1 MTQHILL
8 LHGCTPEPLMNYLKA
23 LGILRIVSEQADASA
38 RGCWKNG
45 VFELHCQLSDGG
57 LLDFFV
63 AHYSPT
69 PIVSPW
75 NGDGGFLSE
84 SGACAE
90 TMKKIEKLADPR
102 LDPLR
107 AVIASVR
114 KIGALRDF
122 ATCRERAK
130 ELEKRKK
137 AKTIT
142 GRETDE
148 LAEVKKRVKEIKNGI
163 VISLRNDLS
172 DQTQAWLD
180 ACMVIDLDGFAA
192 APVLG
197 SGGVDGRMEFSANF
211 MANVLT
217 LLSSEQRER
226 WIEKSVF
233 DRGDARLLGT
243 SIGQFAP
250 GRIGGPNATQGMEGS
265 SSLNPCDYVLMLEG
279 VVLLGGSVSRRL
291 GQRDDPKAA
300 FPFTVRASSAGHG
313 SLAASEAKD
322 ARGELW
328 LPLWERPASLAE
340 IATLFAE
347 GRSELAGRQ
356 SRTAV
361 DFARAVASLGV
372 DRGISSFTRQ
382 GFLKRNGLAFLATPL
397 GRFDVR
403 VRGEVELIREVD
415 PWLNRLRMACGDDAP
430 SRFRTA
436 ARCID
441 ATIFDYCRY
450 GGREQFSA
458 ILRALGQAERELAN
472 GDSFRV
478 DRKTGRSKVP
488 PLMGLSSKWIEAAND
503 GSLEFRLA
511 LSLASMFDR
520 EQKVGPLRAN
530 LEPFD
535 WSRGKYADWATKDRR
550 VVWNATDLA
559 SNLSSVVARRLM
571 DATRLGC
578 VQLPLESAYAA
589 PLDAVATFLIG
600 DIDGQTVDD
609 ERIEELLWGLMLV
622 DHRSDRIELPK
633 SNFNAAPLPRAYA
646 LLKLLFLP
654 APLVLDR
661 TANGSV
667 RGVTYCREGQE
678 GLTIRPEPQI
688 IPLLQSGRPDSVGE
702 ACRIAARRLR
712 VTGINPLPHRTSGG
726 RNRDAVWEEVGSGL
740 DGRRLAASLLFP
752 LAPFS
757 ISKLFNLVAR
767 PDSDSS
773 DADDA
778 KLVSSSLS

>member
-1 MTQHILL
+1 MTEHVLPL
-8 LHGCTPEPLMNYLKA
+8 PGCTPEPLMNYLKA
-23 LGILRIVSEQADASA
+23 LGVLRIVSEQADPTA
-38 RGCWKNG
+38 RGCWRNG
-45 VFELHCQLSDGG
+45 VFELRCQLSEGG

-63 AHYSPT
+63 AQYAPT

-75 NGDGGFLSE
+75 NGDGGFLGE

-90 TMKKIEKLADPR
+90 TMREIEKLADSR

-114 KIGALRDF
+114 NIGALRDF
-122 ATCRERAK
+122 ATCRERVK

-137 AKTIT
+137 AKKIT
-142 GRETDE
+142 DKESEE
-148 LAEVKKRVKEIKNGI
+148 LAFAKKRVKEIKNGI
-163 VISLRNDLS
+163 VTSLRNDLP
-172 DQTQAWLD
+172 DLTQTWLD
-180 ACMVIDLDGFAA
+180 ACMVIDIDGFAA

-217 LLSSEQRER
+217 ILRSEQREQ
-226 WIEKSVF
+226 WIEKSLF
-233 DRGDARLLGT
+233 DRGDAKLLGT

-340 IATLFAE
+340 ITTLFAE

-372 DRGISSFTRQ
+372 DRGINSFTRQ

-415 PWLNRLRMACGDDAP
+415 PWLNRLRMACGEDAP
-430 SRFRTA
+430 SRFRVA
-436 ARCID
+436 NRRID
-441 ATIFDYCRY
+441 AAIFDYCRY
-450 GGREQFSA
+450 GGREQFCS
-458 ILRALGQAERELAN
+458 ILVAMGQAERELAN
-472 GDSFRV
+472 GDSFRI
-478 DRKTGRSKVP
+478 DRKTGRSKVT
-488 PLMGLSSKWIEAAND
+488 PLTGLSSKWIEAAND
-503 GSLEFRLA
+503 GSPEFRLA
-511 LSLASMFDR
+511 LSLAATFDR

-530 LEPFD
+530 LEPFE
-535 WSRGKYADWATKDRR
+535 WSRGKRADWATKDRR
-550 VVWNATDLA
+550 VVWNSANLATNLA
-559 SNLSSVVARRLM
+559 SVLARRLM

-578 VQLPLESAYAA
+578 ARLPLESRYTA
-589 PLDAVATFLIG
+589 PLDAVAAFLDNDG
-600 DIDGQTVDD
+600 DRPLLDF
-609 ERIEELLWGLMLV
+609 ERLEELLWGLMLV
-622 DHRSDRIELPK
+622 DHRAERVELQRL
-633 SNFNAAPLPRAYA
+633 NFTAAPLPRAYA
-646 LLKLLFLP
+646 LLKLMFLP
-654 APLVLDR
+654 APVVLDR
-661 TANGSV
+661 NANGHVQSV
-667 RGVTYCREGQE
+667 TFAREGQD
-678 GLTIRPEPQI
+678 GLAIKPEPQI
-688 IPLLQSGRPDSVGE
+688 VSLLQSGRPNNVGE

-712 VTGINPLPHRTSGG
+712 AAGITPLPHRTSGG
-726 RNRDAVWEEVGSGL
+726 RSRDADWEEVGSGL
-740 DGRRLAASLLFP
+740 DGRRLAAALLFP
-752 LAPFS
+752 LAS
-757 ISKLFNLVAR
+757 RSLTTLFNLVAR
-767 PDSDSS
+767 PESESP
-773 DADDA
+773 DAA
-778 KLVSSSLS
+778 QLVSSSLS